1 MKLKYYLRGIGIGVI
16 VATLVMTV
24 SSVIHNNNL
33 SDEMIIKEAQKL
45 GMIMPE
51 SDDDKD
57 SLWGNDSETE
67 SSEASDV
74 DVPNTESTDV
84 ETPDAENPS
93 TETSDTETPNTETL
107 DTEMTTPEDTQTAE
121 DTQTIE
127 DTQSTEDSQAQE
139 NENVATIT
147 IKKGDAARQVSEKL
161 YAAGLVDNAEEF
173 HKYLSDTGYAY
184 YIYIGTYEIPKGSTF
199 EEICDIIVNK

>member
-51 SDDDKD
+51 DDDKD

-74 DVPNTESTDV
+74 DVPNTENADV

-93 TETSDTETPNTETL
+93 TETSDTETPNTETP
-107 DTEMTTPEDTQTAE
+107 DTEMTTPEDTHTTE
-121 DTQTIE
+121 DTQTPE
-127 DTQSTEDSQAQE
+127 DTQAQV

-161 YAAGLVDNAEEF
+161 FAAGLVDNAEEF
-173 HKYLSDTGYAY
+173 HKFLSDTGYAY

>member
-74 DVPNTESTDV
+74 DVPNTEDADV
-84 ETPDAENPS
+84 ETPDVENPS
-93 TETSDTETPNTETL
+93 TETPDTETS
-107 DTEMTTPEDTQTAE
+107 DTEMTTPEDTQTP
-121 DTQTIE
+121 
-127 DTQSTEDSQAQE
+127 EDSQAQE

>member
-67 SSEASDV
+67 SFEGSDV
-74 DVPNTESTDV
+74 DVPNTEDADV
-84 ETPDAENPS
+84 ETPDVENPS
-93 TETSDTETPNTETL
+93 TETPDTETS
-107 DTEMTTPEDTQTAE
+107 DTEMTTPEDTQTP
-121 DTQTIE
+121 
-127 DTQSTEDSQAQE
+127 EDSQAQE

-161 YAAGLVDNAEEF
+161 FAAGLVDNAEEF

-199 EEICDIIVNK
+199 EEICDIIVNE

>member
-67 SSEASDV
+67 SSEVSDV
-74 DVPNTESTDV
+74 DVPNTEDTDV
-84 ETPDAENPS
+84 ETPDVENPS
-93 TETSDTETPNTETL
+93 TETPDTETS
-107 DTEMTTPEDTQTAE
+107 DTEMTTPEDTQTP
-121 DTQTIE
+121 
-127 DTQSTEDSQAQE
+127 EDSQAQE

-161 YAAGLVDNAEEF
+161 FAAGLVDNAEEF